1 MGREGG
7 RWGKRG
13 RGRRNGWKEE
23 KERGRQETGAKWR
36 REGGPAPA
44 AKAKATQS
52 ETRQEKTDRQTG
64 EGQRDRDTRTCA
76 RRSRG
81 RREGGGLSARGAG
94 CGGGKHR
101 PAQASEAAGRPLH
114 TAGFWPPRPPSCRWP
129 EGTRL
134 RPPAWPG
141 CWKGPAGPR
150 AQGERGTSALPGVGR
165 GGRGHP
171 WAHGTPVPLPRTRGT
186 EAGRGA
192 GSRQEAVEAC
202 FRQERESSREG
213 ACGGPM
219 LPRPV
224 EG

>member
-1 MGREGG
+1 MGETRK
-7 RWGKRG
+7 GKKKRME
-13 RGRRNGWKEE
+13 RRKRARKAGD
-23 KERGRQETGAKWR
+23 GARWR

-64 EGQRDRDTRTCA
+64 EGQRDRHRDTRTCA

-101 PAQASEAAGRPLH
+101 PAQASEAAGHPLH

-129 EGTRL
+129 EGARL
-134 RPPAWPG
+134 QPPPWPG

-150 AQGERGTSALPGVGR
+150 AQGERETSALPGVGR

-202 FRQERESSREG
+202 CRRSVSPPARGRAG
-213 ACGGPM
+213 AHVAKTSGRIRDP
-219 LPRPV
+219 
-224 EG
+224 